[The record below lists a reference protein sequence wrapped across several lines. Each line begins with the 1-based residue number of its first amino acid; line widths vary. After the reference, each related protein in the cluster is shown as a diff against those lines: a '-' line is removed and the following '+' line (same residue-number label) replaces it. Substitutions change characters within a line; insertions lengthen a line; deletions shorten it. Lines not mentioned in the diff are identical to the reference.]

1 MSPQEIARNRA
12 IAFAEASARE
22 MLGVD
27 LDTAFQMLDAGN
39 LAGTVA
45 EAELRTLRLA
55 IER

>member
-1 MSPQEIARNRA
+1 MSPQEVARNRA
-12 IAFAEASARE
+12 IAFAEESARE

-27 LDTAFQMLDAGN
+27 LNTAFQMLDAGN

>member
-1 MSPQEIARNRA
+1 MSPQEVARNRA
-12 IAFAEASARE
+12 IAFAEQSARQ
-22 MLGVD
+22 MLDVD
-27 LDTAFQMLDAGN
+27 LDTAFQMLDAGS